1 MPGHAHHAHADD
13 GGRFRA
19 AVVQAAPEYLDL
31 ARSVD
36 KAIALIETAAREQAR
51 IIAFPELW
59 LPGYPWWVWLAPPA
73 WAVATGIDAE
83 YRRNAFDY
91 ASPLAGKLSAAARRH
106 RIVVSMGLAEKD
118 RGSLYIGQW
127 LIDDD
132 GRSVAQ
138 RRKLKPGAAERVLFG
153 EGGGADLRVD
163 ATSVGRI
170 GALCCAE
177 HRNPLFKYALYA
189 RHEEI
194 HVAAWPGFSVYQP
207 FSPGQS
213 PEVCLAISRVHA
225 AEGGCYVLAPSSP
238 VTAQVL
244 RRVCDSEEKS
254 RLLASGGGHAAAFGP
269 HGDALCEALDPSE
282 EGLLYCEIDFA
293 RIAAAKG
300 GYDVVGHSA
309 RPDVVRLTQGFTAAG
324 SMRAAEAPDAGG
336 SGGVGEPREA
346 DASGVRDDGD
356 A

>member
-1 MPGHAHHAHADD
+1 MAEYADG

-36 KAIALIETAAREQAR
+36 KAVALIEAAAREQAR

-73 WAVATGIDAE
+73 WAAATGIDAE

-127 LIDDD
+127 LIDDE

-138 RRKLKPGAAERVLFG
+138 RRKLKPAPIERILFG

-163 ATSVGRI
+163 ATSVGRV

-238 VTAQVL
+238 VTDQVL

-254 RLLASGGGHAAAFGP
+254 RLLAAGGGHAAAFGP
-269 HGDALCEALDPSE
+269 HGDALCEALDPSG
-282 EGLLYCEIDFA
+282 EGLLYCDIDFA

-300 GYDVVGHSA
+300 GYDVIGHSA
-309 RPDVVRLTQGFTAAG
+309 RPDVVRLAQGSAGTAAGG
-324 SMRAAEAPDAGG
+324 SMRAAEVSDAGR
-336 SGGVGEPREA
+336 SGGFGESHEIEA
-346 DASGVRDDGD
+346 TGVRDGGD